1 MCQSARVT
9 TGRGDAG
16 LASALRVWF
25 RPPRAHGEVIE
36 DRVVSTIELFYD
48 LVFVVLISQIAHT
61 LAEDVTWQGVG
72 HFTLVFA
79 LVWFAWLNGSL
90 YHELHGGN
98 DGRSRTFIF
107 AQMLLLV
114 VVAVY
119 VAHAATDTADGRGFA
134 VAYMLLLAL
143 LTFQWQGVRRRDDP
157 MFAALT
163 TRYVVAL
170 GLVGVVVGASALI
183 DEPSQRV
190 WIWVAAVSAATLTL
204 LSGILRHDPAVER
217 ALRITESLSERFG
230 LFIIIVLGE
239 VVVGVVG
246 GLTDTDRST
255 RAIATGLLALGINFG
270 FWWTYFDFA
279 GRRIPRPGP
288 GFRAVWMFAHFPLA
302 LATAAVGA
310 GMVGLVEHA
319 SASRTPEPTAWLIG
333 GGTAVLASSLSVL
346 VAVMESHPARR
357 LVPASLGAVAVFS
370 LVLAALRP
378 APWLLALGL
387 DLAFS
392 AAWVE
397 AFVRHARTGVPI
409 AKT

>member
-1 MCQSARVT
+1 MT
-9 TGRGDAG
+9 TVPNDSG

-36 DRVVSTIELFYD
+36 DRVVSPLELFYD

-61 LAEDVTWQGVG
+61 LADDVSWEGVG
-72 HFTLVFA
+72 HFTAVFT

-98 DGRSRTFIF
+98 DGRSRSYIF

-119 VAHAATDTADGRGFA
+119 VGHAADDSADGRGFA
-134 VAYMLLLAL
+134 VAYTILLGL
-143 LTFQWQGVRRRDDP
+143 LTTQWADVRRRDDA

-163 TRYVVAL
+163 KRYVASLV
-170 GLVGVVVGASALI
+170 LVGAAVGASAFV
-183 DEPSQRV
+183 DEPATRV
-190 WIWVAAVSAATLTL
+190 WVWVAAMSVAALVVV
-204 LSGILRHDPAVER
+204 SGILRNDPAIER
-217 ALRITESLSERFG
+217 ALRVTESLSERFG

-246 GLTDTDRST
+246 GLTETDRSART
-255 RAIATGLLALGINFG
+255 IATGLLALGISFG

-288 GFRAVWMFAHFPLA
+288 RTRAVWMFSHFPLA

-319 SASRTPEPTAWLIG
+319 GASRTPEPTAWLIG
-333 GGTAVLASSLSVL
+333 GGTAVLASSLAL
-346 VAVMESHPARR
+346 IVAVMDPHPARR
-357 LVPASLGAVAVFS
+357 LVPVSLGVVAALSV
-370 LVLAALRP
+370 VLAAFRP
-378 APWLLALGL
+378 APWLLAAGL
-387 DLAFS
+387 DLAFT
-392 AAWVE
+392 AAWFD
-397 AFVRHARTGVPI
+397 AFVRHVRTGLPV